1 MGKNS
6 FANKLSWSII
16 GIVSVIYLAALVII
30 AVIFYQLMTDEA
42 THLSQESLAHASRM
56 YFNLIVVGL
65 LGLVVIFFVCRHV
78 IKTKTRPVTEEL
90 ETTSIANER
99 MESEL
104 NVARAIQ
111 MGMLNTKFPEQLYA
125 MLCPAKE
132 VGGDFYDF
140 SLKEG
145 KLYFA
150 IGDVSGKG
158 VPASLMMALTSV
170 IMRFVAGLGLPINT
184 MLERI
189 NNSVSEANS
198 HGMFVTLFVAR
209 LDIRSGHL
217 EYCNAGHN
225 PIVVIPPEGDPHFL
239 KAKPNIAIGLLGDF
253 HYEGESLELKPGTRL
268 IAYTDGVTEAETTH
282 EQEIQQFGNERL
294 LKWAFG
300 IAEQGESLK
309 DKDVVESLYQ
319 SVKTF
324 ANNTP
329 QNDDIAIMSL
339 KYDPDTIMTKKR
351 FNPIKDKSSEIIE
364 FLMASPDMPSD
375 EDLRFK
381 LRLSIEEAVEN
392 VVRYAY
398 DGGIGWLEVG
408 TSLDQNNLVLT
419 VELRDAGVPFNS
431 LEQPDPD
438 ITLPAEEREV
448 GGLGIYLCKK
458 LMDSIEYRYENGNN
472 VLIMKK
478 LI

>member
-16 GIVSVIYLAALVII
+16 GIVSIIFMVALVII
-30 AVIFYQLMTDEA
+30 AFIFYQLMTDEA
-42 THLSQESLAHASRM
+42 TQLSQESLAHASRM
-56 YFNLIVVGL
+56 YLNLIIIGL
-65 LGLVVIFFVCRHV
+65 IGLIVIFFVCRHV

-90 ETTSIANER
+90 ETASIANER

-140 SLKEG
+140 SPKDG

-189 NNSVSEANS
+189 NNSVCNANS
-198 HGMFVTLFVAR
+198 NGMFVTLFVAR
-209 LDIRSGHL
+209 LDIRSGQM

-225 PIVVIPPEGDPHFL
+225 PIVVIPPEGDPFFL
-239 KAKPNIAIGLLGDF
+239 KAKPNLAIGLLGDF

-268 IAYTDGVTEAETTH
+268 VAYTDGVTEAERADFS
-282 EQEIQQFGNERL
+282 QFGNDRL
-294 LKWAFG
+294 LDWACE
-300 IAEQGESLK
+300 IAQQGESVK
-309 DKDVVESLYQ
+309 DKEVVESLYQ

-324 ANNTP
+324 ANGAP

-339 KYDPDTIMTKKR
+339 KYDPNTIMIKKR

-364 FLMASPDMPSD
+364 FLMASPDMPADD
-375 EDLRFK
+375 ELRFK

-408 TSLDQNNLVLT
+408 TSLDHDNLVLT
-419 VELRDAGVPFNS
+419 VELRDAGVPFNP

-438 ITLPAEEREV
+438 TTAKAEDRDV
-448 GGLGIYLCKK
+448 GGLGIFLCKK
-458 LMDSIEYRYENGNN
+458 LMDSISYRYEDGNN
-472 VLIMKK
+472 VLTMKK
-478 LI
+478 II

>member
-6 FANKLSWSII
+6 FANRLSWNII
-16 GIVSVIYLAALVII
+16 GIVSVIYLAALLVI
-30 AVIFYQLMTDEA
+30 ALMFYRVMTDEA
-42 THLSQESLAHASRM
+42 NHLSQESLGHASRM
-56 YFNLIVVGL
+56 YLHLIIVGVI
-65 LGLVVIFFVCRHV
+65 GLAVIFFVCRYL
-78 IKTKTRPVTEEL
+78 IRTKTRPVTDEL
-90 ETTSIANER
+90 QSTTIANER

-104 NVARAIQ
+104 NIARKIQ
-111 MGMLNTKFPEQLYA
+111 MGMLNTKFPSQLYA

-140 SLKEG
+140 SLKDG
-145 KLYFA
+145 SLYFA

-198 HGMFVTLFVAR
+198 HGLFVTLFVAR
-209 LDIRSGHL
+209 IDMKTGHM

-225 PIVVIPPEGDPHFL
+225 PLVVIPPDGSPYFL

-253 HYEGESLELKPGTRL
+253 HYEGERLELKPGTRL
-268 IAYTDGVTEAETTH
+268 VAYTDGVTEAETR
-282 EQEIQQFGNERL
+282 QGQSIQQFGNGRL
-294 LKWAFG
+294 LAWAKE
-300 IAEQGESLK
+300 IAQK
-309 DKDVVESLYQ
+309 DPSFQEKDVVESLNQ
-319 SVKTF
+319 SVRDF
-324 ANNTP
+324 AGDTP

-339 KYDPDTIMTKKR
+339 TYEPMKMTKKR
-351 FNPIKDKSSEIIE
+351 FNPIKDRSSEIID
-364 FLMASPDMPSD
+364 FLMESPDMPTD
-375 EDLRFK
+375 EAIRFK

-398 DGGIGWLEVG
+398 DGGIGWLETG
-408 TSLDQNNLVLT
+408 TSLDQDTLVLT
-419 VELRDAGVPFNS
+419 IELRDAGVPFNP

-438 ITLPAEEREV
+438 TTLAAEDRDV
-448 GGLGIYLCKK
+448 GGLGIYLCKT
-458 LMDSIEYRYENGNN
+458 LMDSISYRYEDGNN
-472 VLIMKK
+472 VLTMTKRI
-478 LI
+478 

>member
-16 GIVSVIYLAALVII
+16 GIVSIIFMVALVII
-30 AVIFYQLMTDEA
+30 AFIFYQLMTDEA
-42 THLSQESLAHASRM
+42 TQLSQESLAHASRM
-56 YFNLIVVGL
+56 YLNLIIIGL
-65 LGLVVIFFVCRHV
+65 IGLIVIFFVCRHV

-90 ETTSIANER
+90 ETTVTANER

-140 SLKEG
+140 SPKDG

-170 IMRFVAGLGLPINT
+170 IMRFVSGLGLPINT

-189 NNSVSEANS
+189 NNSVCNANS
-198 HGMFVTLFVAR
+198 NGMFVTLFVAR
-209 LDIRSGHL
+209 LDIRSGQM

-225 PIVVIPPEGDPHFL
+225 PIVVIPPEGDPFFL
-239 KAKPNIAIGLLGDF
+239 KAKPNLAIGLLGDF

-268 IAYTDGVTEAETTH
+268 VAYTDGVTEAERADFS
-282 EQEIQQFGNERL
+282 QFGNDRL
-294 LKWAFG
+294 LDWACE
-300 IAEQGESLK
+300 IAQQGESVK
-309 DKDVVESLYQ
+309 DKEVVESLYQ

-324 ANNTP
+324 ANGAP

-339 KYDPDTIMTKKR
+339 KYDPNTIMIKKR

-364 FLMASPDMPSD
+364 FLMASPDMPAD
-375 EDLRFK
+375 EELRFK

-408 TSLDQNNLVLT
+408 TSLDHDNLVLT
-419 VELRDAGVPFNS
+419 VELRDAGVPFNP

-438 ITLPAEEREV
+438 TTAKAEDRNV
-448 GGLGIYLCKK
+448 GGLGIYLCKQ
-458 LMDSIEYRYENGNN
+458 LMDRISYRYEDGNN
-472 VLIMKK
+472 VITMNK
-478 LI
+478 II

>member
-16 GIVSVIYLAALVII
+16 GIVSIIFMVALVII
-30 AVIFYQLMTDEA
+30 AFIFYQLMTDEA
-42 THLSQESLAHASRM
+42 TQLSQESLAHASRM
-56 YFNLIVVGL
+56 YLNLIIIGL
-65 LGLVVIFFVCRHV
+65 IGLIVIFFVCRHV

-90 ETTSIANER
+90 ETTVTANER

-140 SLKEG
+140 SPKDG

-189 NNSVSEANS
+189 NNSVCNANS
-198 HGMFVTLFVAR
+198 NGMFVTLFVAR
-209 LDIRSGHL
+209 LDIRSGQM

-225 PIVVIPPEGDPHFL
+225 PIVVIPPEGDPFFL
-239 KAKPNIAIGLLGDF
+239 KAKPNLAIGLLGDF

-268 IAYTDGVTEAETTH
+268 VAYTDGVTEAERADFS
-282 EQEIQQFGNERL
+282 QFGNDRL
-294 LKWAFG
+294 LNWANE
-300 IAEQGESLK
+300 IAQKGESVK
-309 DKDVVESLYQ
+309 DKEVVESLYQ
-319 SVKTF
+319 SVKSF
-324 ANNTP
+324 ANGTP

-339 KYDPDTIMTKKR
+339 KYDPNTIMIKKR

-364 FLMASPDMPSD
+364 FLMASPDMPADD
-375 EDLRFK
+375 ELRFK

-408 TSLDQNNLVLT
+408 TSLDHDNLVLT
-419 VELRDAGVPFNS
+419 VELRDAGVPFNP

-438 ITLPAEEREV
+438 TTAKAEDRDV
-448 GGLGIYLCKK
+448 GGLGIFLCKK
-458 LMDSIEYRYENGNN
+458 LMDSISYRYEDGNN
-472 VLIMKK
+472 VLTMKK
-478 LI
+478 II

>member
-16 GIVSVIYLAALVII
+16 GIVSIIFLAALVII
-30 AVIFYQLMTDEA
+30 AFIFYQLMTDEA
-42 THLSQESLAHASRM
+42 TQLSQESLEHASRM
-56 YFNLIVVGL
+56 YLNLIIIGL
-65 LGLVVIFFVCRHV
+65 MGLIVIFFVCRHV

-90 ETTSIANER
+90 ETTVTANER

-140 SLKEG
+140 SPKDG

-170 IMRFVAGLGLPINT
+170 IMRFVSGLGLPINT

-189 NNSVSEANS
+189 NNSVCNANS
-198 HGMFVTLFVAR
+198 NGMFVTLFVAR
-209 LDIRSGHL
+209 LDIRSGQM

-225 PIVVIPPEGDPHFL
+225 PIVVIPPEGDPFFL
-239 KAKPNIAIGLLGDF
+239 KAKPNLAIGLLGDF

-268 IAYTDGVTEAETTH
+268 VAYTDGVTEAERADFS
-282 EQEIQQFGNERL
+282 QFGNDRL
-294 LKWAFG
+294 LNWAYE
-300 IAEQGESLK
+300 IAQKGESVK
-309 DKDVVESLYQ
+309 DKEVVESLYQ
-319 SVKTF
+319 SVKSF
-324 ANNTP
+324 ANGTP

-339 KYDPDTIMTKKR
+339 KYDPNTIMIKKR

-375 EDLRFK
+375 EELRFK

-408 TSLDQNNLVLT
+408 TSLDHDNLVLT
-419 VELRDAGVPFNS
+419 VELRDAGVPFNP

-438 ITLPAEEREV
+438 TTAKAEDRDV
-448 GGLGIYLCKK
+448 GGLGIYLCKQ
-458 LMDSIEYRYENGNN
+458 LMDRISYRYEDGNN
-472 VLIMKK
+472 VLTMSKI
-478 LI
+478 I